1 MEDSYR
7 YPGLYVPPG
16 HFYSPLVEPF
26 TLNKIKYQEVLPAE
40 FAFGLEDQWIEL
52 ERCIQSLEKFAYRDA
67 SSCDG
72 FFQLNDQFSFADAQ
86 IYRGVLAR
94 FAPKKIIEVG
104 SGWST
109 AVAIDH
115 KVENNLD
122 LSVTVYEPFPERLL
136 SIGMP
141 KESFDIQQSN
151 IAHVKEFTEF
161 ERLEHGDI
169 LFIDSSHVVKTGS
182 ELLTICFEIIPR
194 LNPGVLVHFHDI
206 FSEFE
211 YPVSWILEEKRSW
224 NESYMIRALLQ
235 GNVSLKV
242 LFLGDFL
249 RVKDL
254 ARFTKVVT
262 TDSAT
267 GSLWIQKI

>member
-1 MEDSYR
+1 MDDSDLYR
-7 YPGLYVPPG
+7 GLYVPPG
-16 HFYSPLVEPF
+16 HFYSPLVEPS
-26 TLNKIKYQEVLPAE
+26 TLNKIKYRDVLPAE
-40 FAFGLEDQWIEL
+40 FAFGLGEQWNEL
-52 ERCIQSLEKFAYRDA
+52 ESCMQSLEKFANRDA
-67 SSCDG
+67 GLCDG

-86 IYRGVLAR
+86 IYRGVLAKY
-94 FAPKKIIEVG
+94 APERIIEVG

-115 KVENNLD
+115 KVENNLEFS
-122 LSVTVYEPFPERLL
+122 LTVYEPFPERLL

-141 KESFDIQQSN
+141 KESFVIQQSN
-151 IAHVKEFTEF
+151 IAHIKEFSEF
-161 ERLEHGDI
+161 ESLKHGDI

-206 FSEFE
+206 FSQFD

-235 GNVSLKV
+235 GNINLKV
-242 LFLGDFL
+242 LFLSDFL
-249 RVKDL
+249 RVSDI
-254 ARFTKVVT
+254 ARFAKVVNS
-262 TDSAT
+262 DSAT